1 MVKKNNI
8 VDTTLEE
15 ARSWGNAQ
23 YLEDGLVLTDRIAYA
38 PIPKEPTRMT
48 FILMALCRK
57 GQAQYSIDT
66 REQTV
71 QPGDLL
77 FISEGH
83 IVDNYTASPDFDCSC
98 ILVSTQFYHSFVQNV
113 KNVSSLLLFS
123 MNNPVVRL
131 TPREIQTYSNYFQT
145 IRDKIADTQHH
156 YRIELV
162 KALLLAMFY
171 DMSGVIYRV
180 EQSSSKGQSRAD
192 VMFAKFIRLLEEN
205 FRKERRVGWY
215 ANKMGITAKYLSEIV
230 KNVSK
235 RTPNEWIDSYVILE
249 IRVMLKNSTRTIGQ
263 ITEDLNF
270 PNQSFLGKF
279 FKEHVGVSPT
289 EYRKS

>member
-66 REQTV
+66 REQIV

-83 IVDNYTASPDFDCSC
+83 IVDNYSASPDFECSC

>member
-57 GQAQYSIDT
+57 GHAQYSIDT
-66 REQTV
+66 REQIV

-98 ILVSTQFYHSFVQNV
+98 ILVSTQFYHGFVQNV

>member
-15 ARSWGNAQ
+15 ARSWGNAL

-66 REQTV
+66 REQIV

-83 IVDNYTASPDFDCSC
+83 IVDNYSASPDFECSC
-98 ILVSTQFYHSFVQNV
+98 ILVSTQFYQSFVQNV

>member
-66 REQTV
+66 REQIV

-83 IVDNYTASPDFDCSC
+83 IVDNYS
-98 ILVSTQFYHSFVQNV
+98 STQFYHSFVQNV

>member
-66 REQTV
+66 REQIV

-83 IVDNYTASPDFDCSC
+83 IVDNYSASPDFECSC

-145 IRDKIADTQHH
+145 IRDKIADSQHH

>member
-66 REQTV
+66 REQIV

-83 IVDNYTASPDFDCSC
+83 IVDNYSASPDFECSC

-180 EQSSSKGQSRAD
+180 EQSSCKGQSRAD

-235 RTPNEWIDSYVILE
+235 RIGG
-249 IRVMLKNSTRTIGQ
+249 NSTRTIGQ

>member
-66 REQTV
+66 REQIV

-83 IVDNYTASPDFDCSC
+83 IVDNYSASPDFECSC

-230 KNVSK
+230 KNISK

>member
-1 MVKKNNI
+1 
-8 VDTTLEE
+8 
-15 ARSWGNAQ
+15 
-23 YLEDGLVLTDRIAYA
+23 
-38 PIPKEPTRMT
+38 
-48 FILMALCRK
+48 
-57 GQAQYSIDT
+57 
-66 REQTV
+66 
-71 QPGDLL
+71 
-77 FISEGH
+77 
-83 IVDNYTASPDFDCSC
+83 
-98 ILVSTQFYHSFVQNV
+98 
-113 KNVSSLLLFS
+113 
-123 MNNPVVRL
+123 
-131 TPREIQTYSNYFQT
+131 
-145 IRDKIADTQHH
+145 
-156 YRIELV
+156 
-162 KALLLAMFY
+162 
-171 DMSGVIYRV
+171 
-180 EQSSSKGQSRAD
+180 
-192 VMFAKFIRLLEEN
+192 MFAKFIRLLEEN

>member
-66 REQTV
+66 REQIV

-83 IVDNYTASPDFDCSC
+83 IVDNYSASPDFECSC

-180 EQSSSKGQSRAD
+180 EQSSCMGQSRTD
-192 VMFAKFIRLLEEN
+192 VMFAKFIRLLGEN

>member
-1 MVKKNNI
+1 
-8 VDTTLEE
+8 
-15 ARSWGNAQ
+15 
-23 YLEDGLVLTDRIAYA
+23 
-38 PIPKEPTRMT
+38 MT

-66 REQTV
+66 REQIV

-83 IVDNYTASPDFDCSC
+83 IVDNYSASPDFECSC
-98 ILVSTQFYHSFVQNV
+98 ILVSTQFYHSFVQSV

>member
-66 REQTV
+66 REQIV

-83 IVDNYTASPDFDCSC
+83 IVDNYSPSPDFECSC

-131 TPREIQTYSNYFQT
+131 TPREI
-145 IRDKIADTQHH
+145 DKIADTQHH

>member
-23 YLEDGLVLTDRIAYA
+23 YLDDGLVLTDRIAYA

-66 REQTV
+66 REQIV

-83 IVDNYTASPDFDCSC
+83 IVDNYSASPDFECSC

-180 EQSSSKGQSRAD
+180 EQSSCKGQSRAD

>member
-66 REQTV
+66 REQIV

-83 IVDNYTASPDFDCSC
+83 IVDNYSASPDFECSC

-180 EQSSSKGQSRAD
+180 EQSSCKGQSRAD

>member
-1 MVKKNNI
+1 
-8 VDTTLEE
+8 
-15 ARSWGNAQ
+15 
-23 YLEDGLVLTDRIAYA
+23 VLTDRIANA
-38 PIPKEPTRMT
+38 PRPEEPTRMT
-48 FILMALCRK
+48 FILMALCKK
-57 GQAQYSIDT
+57 GHAQYSIDT
-66 REQTV
+66 REQIV

-83 IVDNYTASPDFDCSC
+83 IVDNYIASPDFECSC
-98 ILVSTQFYHSFVQNV
+98 ILVSTQFYHGFVQNV

-123 MNNPVVRL
+123 MKNPVVRL
-131 TPREIQTYSNYFQT
+131 TPREIQTYSYYFQT
-145 IRDKIADTQHH
+145 IRDKIADIQHH

-171 DMSGVIYRV
+171 DMSGVIFRM

-192 VMFAKFIRLLEEN
+192 VIFAQFIRLLEEN
-205 FRKERRVGWY
+205 FRKERRVSWY
-215 ANKMGITAKYLSEIV
+215 AREMGITAKYLSEIV

-249 IRVMLKNSTRTIGQ
+249 IRVMLKNSTKNIGE
-263 ITEDLNF
+263 ISKELNF